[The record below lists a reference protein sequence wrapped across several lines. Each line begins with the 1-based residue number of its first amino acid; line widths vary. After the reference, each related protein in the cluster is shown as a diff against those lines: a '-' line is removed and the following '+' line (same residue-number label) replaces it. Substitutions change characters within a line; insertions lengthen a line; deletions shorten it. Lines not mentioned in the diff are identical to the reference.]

1 MMENRLKIKITPNQ
15 ANALMGI
22 ENEIINRLHG
32 YLFVSNDENVKLI
45 QRMMDVE
52 VLGILNRLERIA
64 TSHTPKTLNLTYT
77 QCVSLYYILR
87 SFPVN
92 QVNIFLTIVI
102 NEFLD
107 ELHQHLF

>member
-1 MMENRLKIKITPNQ
+1 MMENRLKIKVTPNQ

-22 ENEIINRLHG
+22 ENEIINRLQS
-32 YLFVSNDENVKLI
+32 LKFVSNDENVRMV
-45 QRMMDVE
+45 QRMMDLE
-52 VLGILNRLERIA
+52 VWEILNRLERIA
-64 TSHTPKTLNLTYT
+64 TSHTTKTLNLTYT
-77 QCVSLYYILR
+77 QCVSLYFVLR

-107 ELHQHLF
+107 ILHQHLF